1 MWYNIAMTEAQAYST
16 LVIILS
22 ITLAIFLVL
31 AIIASVYLIR
41 LLKSANRISAKAE
54 EVVNNVEEAAENFK
68 KVAGPAAVVQAI
80 LKSFKR

>member
-1 MWYNIAMTEAQAYST
+1 MTEAQAYST

-54 EVVNNVEEAAENFK
+54 LVAENVEKASENFS
-68 KVAGPAAVVQAI
+68 KVAGPAAAMQAAMNI
-80 LKSFKR
+80 FKRK

>member
-1 MWYNIAMTEAQAYST
+1 MTEAQAYST

-31 AIIASVYLIR
+31 AIIASVYLIK

-54 EVVNNVEEAAENFK
+54 SVAENVERASENFT
-68 KVAGPAAVVQAI
+68 KVAGPAAAMQAAMN
-80 LKSFKR
+80 LFKRK